1 MSNWGACCDVLLI
14 GATDNALVVHLPL
27 LINPGGENGAVVV
40 INGLLLM
47 ICWCTGTDGC
57 LIEH

>member
-27 LINPGGENGAVVV
+27 LINPGGENIAVVV
-40 INGLLLM
+40 ING
-47 ICWCTGTDGC
+47 
-57 LIEH
+57 